1 MAILTTIGRAAWAA
15 VIKARPLHLAWGAGD
30 AAWDTV
36 LVPPELDDTALVA
49 ELGRASVTATGYA
62 VADEA
67 GSIATPTGN
76 YRLVAEPTNN
86 LYLRF
91 DFGYAAASDA
101 IVREVGLFIDTTVV
115 PDLPA
120 GKTYFLPAEVE
131 SPGTLVAV
139 ERFALPLVRSPLTRQ
154 QFEFVLVI

>member
-36 LVPPELDDTALVA
+36 LVPPELGDTALVA

-67 GSIATPTGN
+67 GAIATPTGN
-76 YRLVAEPTNN
+76 YRLVEEPTNN

-101 IVREVGLFIDTTVV
+101 IIREVGLFINTTVMTG
-115 PDLPA
+115 LPA
-120 GKTYFLPAEVE
+120 GQTYFVPAELE
-131 SPGTLVAV
+131 EPGTLIAV

>member
-1 MAILTTIGRAAWAA
+1 MAILTTVGRTAWAA
-15 VIKARPLHLAWGAGD
+15 IIKTRPLHLAWGVGD

-36 LVPPELDDTALVA
+36 PVPPDLGDTELVD

-62 VADEA
+62 VADEE
-67 GSIATPTGN
+67 GLIETPTGN
-76 YRLVAEPTNN
+76 YSLVEDPTNN

-91 DFGYAAASDA
+91 DFGFADASDD
-101 IVREVGLFIDTTVV
+101 IVREVGLFIDTATI
-115 PDLPA
+115 PGLPE
-120 GKTYFLPAEVE
+120 GQTYFIPAELS
-131 SPGTLVAV
+131 SPGTMIAV